1 MDLILIGIIILLPL
15 LAQIGINSTYNK
27 YSKEANSV
35 GMTGEEVAR
44 KILDKNG
51 LSNVTIGRVGGNL
64 TDHYDPR
71 SKNINLSDGIYSSK
85 SISAVSVAAH
95 ECGHAIQHK
104 ESYSFLTF
112 RTKLVPIVN
121 FTSRFATIFIF
132 IGFVSELLDIV
143 YIGIFLMLFGLL
155 FQLITLPVE
164 FDASRRGKEEL
175 KRLGLISDKDI
186 KGSKKVLRAAA
197 MTYVASFLATALQ
210 ILRLVLI
217 SNRRN

>member
-27 YSKEANSV
+27 YSKETNSV